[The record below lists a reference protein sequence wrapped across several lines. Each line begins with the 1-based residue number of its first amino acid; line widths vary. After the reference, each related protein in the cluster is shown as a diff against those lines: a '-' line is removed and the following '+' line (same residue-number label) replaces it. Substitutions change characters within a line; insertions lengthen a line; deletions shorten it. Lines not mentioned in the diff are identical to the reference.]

1 YASRPRSQDMP
12 SKFKENGA
20 VCVTKK
26 DFLIKNNNRLG
37 GDTRAIVMDP
47 VSSID
52 IDDED
57 DFYLVEK
64 LIIKIPTNA
73 VNVKVIKMVLFD
85 CDGILTDGSVYLD
98 NEGKEMLRFSRID
111 GHGIGLLNKEGYKL
125 GIISSENSEIIRK
138 RAEKLNIPE
147 VFLGIK
153 DKLVVYEELKEKY
166 GLKDEEICYCGD
178 DLSDVEILKKVGW
191 SCCPSNSQKEVK
203 EVCNLV
209 SEFKGG
215 NGFVRQISN
224 LLLSGK
230 SEKNKGKGDNIMKTL
245 NINGKEISDES
256 KPFFIAEIGINH
268 NGSMD
273 LTKKMIDLAV
283 ITGVN
288 AVKFQKRTV
297 ELCVPDSVK
306 NSIRETPWGK
316 MTYFDYKKK
325 IEFGEEEYKEID
337 RYCREKG
344 ILWTAS
350 VWDTPSLEFIEKF
363 NVPFH
368 KIPSALL
375 THKELLLKIKETGK
389 PVILSTGMST
399 EEEVLKAVSLFG
411 ENYPL
416 AILHCNSGYPAKEEE
431 LNLNY
436 ILKLKQ
442 IFPDKVI
449 GYSGHE
455 RGISA
460 TLVAA
465 TLGAKIIERH
475 ITLDRSMWGTDQ
487 AASIE
492 FDGLRRLVRDLN
504 SLDIWFGNG
513 VKTVTD
519 TEKAV
524 RDKLRNVNTL

>member
-1 YASRPRSQDMP
+1 MP
-12 SKFKENGA
+12 SLRSFEIDEPE
-20 VCVTKK
+20 
-26 DFLIKNNNRLG
+26 DFLTIEKLFTIDKRQDNVNNNNFH
-37 GDTRAIVMDP
+37 M
-47 VSSID
+47 
-52 IDDED
+52 
-57 DFYLVEK
+57 
-64 LIIKIPTNA
+64 
-73 VNVKVIKMVLFD
+73 IKMVIFD
-85 CDGILTDGSVYLD
+85 CDGVLTDGSVYMD
-98 NEGKEMLRFSRID
+98 PDGKETLRFSRID
-111 GHGIGLLNKEGYKL
+111 YHGIGMLNKAGYIL

-138 RAEKLNIPE
+138 RAEKLNISE

-153 DKLVVYEELKEKY
+153 DKLKIYQELKDKY
-166 GLKDEEICYCGD
+166 NLKDGEICYCGD
-178 DLSDVEILKKVGW
+178 DLSDMEILKKVGL
-191 SCCPSNSQKEVK
+191 SCCPSNSQPEVK
-203 EVCNLV
+203 EICTFV
-209 SEFKGG
+209 SEYEGS
-215 NGFVRQISN
+215 NGFVRQVSN
-224 LLLSGK
+224 LILK
-230 SEKNKGKGDNIMKTL
+230 SIKSKEILNKGDKEKMKTL
-245 NINGKEISDES
+245 KINDVEISNES

-273 LTKKMIDLAV
+273 LAKKMIDLAV

-297 ELCVPDSVK
+297 ELCVPDNVK
-306 NSIRETPWGK
+306 NSMRETPWGK

-325 IEFGEEEYKEID
+325 IEFEEEEYKEID
-337 RYCREKG
+337 RYCKEKG

-350 VWDTPSLEFIEKF
+350 VWDIPSLEFIERF
-363 NVPFH
+363 NVAFH

-375 THKELLLKIKETGK
+375 THKDLLLKIKETGK

-436 ILKLKQ
+436 ILNLKQ
-442 IFPDKVI
+442 MFPNNII

-465 TLGAKIIERH
+465 TLGAKILERH

-492 FDGLRRLVRDLN
+492 FDGLRRLVRDIN
-504 SLDIWFGNG
+504 SLNIWFGNG
-513 VKTVTD
+513 IKTVTE
-519 TEKAV
+519 TEKTV